1 MTYESILQTLINRV
15 RTDSP
20 NLDTREGSIVFNA
33 HAPASAEFAIAYSR
47 VDNEIKESF
56 VETASRE
63 YKLLGCKDMGMNIER
78 FNASCGVHK
87 GEFNV
92 EVPIGSRWNCDLY
105 NYEVVE
111 YLGLEDELHTYTMKC
126 ETFGTS
132 PNNQTGDLTPITYN
146 PSGLTHAK
154 ITECLIEGENES
166 TDEEITKA
174 YYEYVNNSVADG
186 NTAQYKRWC
195 AEYDGI
201 GNYKV
206 FPLWN
211 GLGSVK
217 VSILS
222 SSNKKA
228 SDELVA
234 EFQEYLDPNITGMGD
249 GVAPIGAFVTVTT
262 ATEVPI
268 NVSANVVMKN
278 GYSDTTTVTTA
289 VDKYLSSIAYEKT
302 QVAYM
307 NIGAAILNVEGVESV
322 NGLLVNGGTA
332 DITLT
337 AEQIPILGTTEWVVA

>member
-1 MTYESILQTLINRV
+1 MTYEAVLQRMTNRV
-15 RTDSP
+15 REKHS
-20 NLDTREGSIVFNA
+20 NLDTREGSILFNA
-33 HAPASAEFAIAYSR
+33 NAPSSAEFAIAYSA
-47 VDNEIKESF
+47 VDNAINESW

-63 YKLLGCKDMGMNIER
+63 YKLLGCKDKGMNIAQFESS
-78 FNASCGVHK
+78 AGVHK

-111 YLGLEDELHTYTMKC
+111 YLGLEGEYHTYRMEC
-126 ETFGTS
+126 ETLGSS
-132 PNNQTGDLTPITYN
+132 PNNQTGDLTPITDN
-146 PSGLTHAK
+146 PTGLTRAK

-201 GNYKV
+201 GNYKI

-211 GLGSVK
+211 GIGSVK

-234 EFQEYLDPNITGMGD
+234 EFQEYLDPNVTGMGD

-278 GYSDTTTVTTA
+278 GYSDTTTVTNA

-322 NGLLVNGGTA
+322 NSLLVNGGTA